1 MKEDMQHSREISM
14 AQSGASM
21 VEYALLVA
29 LISVASILA
38 VRQFGQRTAC
48 VYAKI
53 AYAVEGRSGL
63 PFLDFGDDYIQC

>member
-1 MKEDMQHSREISM
+1 MREDMQHSSKISM
-14 AQSGASM
+14 TQRGASM

-53 AYAVEGRSGL
+53 AYAVEGRSGV
-63 PFLDFGDDYIQC
+63 PFLDYGDDYVQC